1 MFIAGSKVLQRPHR
15 GRSTRICGGRDVSLC
30 RLEHIFPADRARSS
44 TEKTVKALWRV
55 QNSQIF
61 FTVLRYAIRTIQQN
75 RAAGAARRCYLL
87 SYIPPPLPV
96 MGGSP
101 RSPVIKSALSTYL
114 CARGRRSP
122 RRPEKELP
130 PRSPPRSPIRERRL
144 QTRPCG
150 RSGSAQPLRL
160 RTTVYK
166 RAAYLQMNGA

>member
-1 MFIAGSKVLQRPHR
+1 MFLAGSKVLQRPHR
-15 GRSTRICGGRDVSLC
+15 GGSTRICGGRDVSLC

-75 RAAGAARRCYLL
+75 RTAGAARTCYLL
-87 SYIPPPLPV
+87 SYIPPPLT
-96 MGGSP
+96 
-101 RSPVIKSALSTYL
+101 VIKSALSTYL